1 MTEPSVT
8 DNSVPAV
15 SGNPQVKAVNIV
27 CKRKNSQAL
36 TVARDIIDRYGS
48 SLDVGLDEDSARTVS
63 YDKAFDLENV
73 ADGADLI
80 IVLGGDGT
88 LLSVARQVRGRDV
101 PILGVN
107 LGGLGFL
114 TEVSLEEMPEILPR
128 IIAGNYRTSIRSML
142 DVTVQREEEEVF
154 ALSLLNDAVITKDA
168 LARII
173 DIETVVDNQY
183 LTTFRGDGLI
193 VSTPTG
199 STGYSLSAGG
209 PILYPSLEHV
219 VLTPICPHMLTN
231 RPIILPKEAA
241 IRARLNSADERVIL
255 TLDGQVGFPL
265 EYKDEVVFAKSRFTV
280 GLIRSETYGYFEVL
294 RNKLRWG
301 ER

>member
-1 MTEPSVT
+1 MEVT
-8 DNSVPAV
+8 KTVRSA
-15 SGNPQVKAVNIV
+15 NIV
-27 CKRKNSQAL
+27 CKRNNDKAL
-36 TVARDIIDRYGS
+36 AAAQGIIDRYDS
-48 SLDVGLDEDSARTVS
+48 SLTIALDDVSSRSIGCKR
-63 YDKAFDLENV
+63 AFDLENV
-73 ADGADLI
+73 ADDADLI

-88 LLSVARQVRGRDV
+88 LLSVARQVRGHDV

-114 TEVSLEEMPEILPR
+114 TEVSLEELPEILPR
-128 IIAGNYRTSIRSML
+128 IIGGSYRVSLRTML
-142 DVTVQREEEEVF
+142 DVAVIRDGEEIF
-154 ALSLLNDAVITKDA
+154 SLSPFNDAVITKDA

-173 DIETVVDNQY
+173 DIETYVDNQY

-193 VSTPTG
+193 LSTPTG
-199 STGYSLSAGG
+199 STGYSLAAGG
-209 PILYPSLEHV
+209 PILYPSLKHV

-231 RPIILPKEAA
+231 RPIILPEEAL

-265 EYKDEVVFAKSRFTV
+265 EYKDEVVVAKSRFTV
-280 GLIRSETYGYFEVL
+280 SLIRSDTHSYFEVL
-294 RNKLRWG
+294 RNKLKWG

>member
-1 MTEPSVT
+1 METT
-8 DNSVPAV
+8 KT
-15 SGNPQVKAVNIV
+15 VKSANIV
-27 CKRKNSQAL
+27 CKRKNSKAL
-36 TVARDIIDRYGS
+36 EVARDIIDQYGT
-48 SLDVGLDEDSARTVS
+48 SLVIALDDDTSRSIGYT
-63 YDKAFDLENV
+63 KTFNLENV
-73 ADGADLI
+73 AENTDII

-88 LLSVARQVRGRDV
+88 LLSVARQVRGRNV

-114 TEVSLEEMPEILPR
+114 TEVSLEELPEILPR
-128 IIAGNYRTSIRSML
+128 IINGNYRVSKRYML
-142 DVTVQREEEEVF
+142 DVTVVRDGEEIF
-154 ALSLLNDAVITKDA
+154 SLSPFNDAVITKDA

-173 DIETVVDNQY
+173 EIETYVDDQY
-183 LTTFRGDGLI
+183 LSTFRGDGLI
-193 VSTPTG
+193 LSTPTG
-199 STGYSLSAGG
+199 STGYSLAAGG

-231 RPIILPKEAA
+231 RPIILPNETL

-265 EYKDEVVFAKSRFTV
+265 EYRDEVVVAKSQFTV
-280 GLIRSETYGYFEVL
+280 SLVRSDIHGYFEVL
-294 RNKLRWG
+294 RNKLKWG

>member
-1 MTEPSVT
+1 MKSI
-8 DNSVPAV
+8 
-15 SGNPQVKAVNIV
+15 NIV
-27 CKRKNSQAL
+27 CKRKKQDAL
-36 TVARDIIDRYGS
+36 IVAQDIIRNCEKS
-48 SLDVGLDEDSARTVS
+48 VNIWLDEESAGRIG
-63 YDKAFDLENV
+63 YGQAFELEHV
-73 ADGADLI
+73 ADHTDLI

-88 LLSVARQVRGRDV
+88 LLSVARQIKGRDI

-114 TEVSLEEMPEILPR
+114 TEISLEELPDMLPLV
-128 IIAGNYRTSIRSML
+128 IKGEYETSVRSML
-142 DVTVQREEEEVF
+142 DVAVRRKEEQIF
-154 ALSLLNDAVITKDA
+154 LLSLLNDAVITKDA

-173 DIETVVDNQY
+173 DIETHVDNEY

-193 VSTPTG
+193 VSTSTG

-231 RPIILPKEAA
+231 SPIILPKEVTV
-241 IRARLNSADERVIL
+241 RARLLSPDERVIL

-265 EYKDEVVFAKSRFTV
+265 EFMDEVVMKKSDFSV
-280 GLIRSETYGYFEVL
+280 SLIKSASKSYFEVL
-294 RNKLRWG
+294 RNKLKWG